1 VGWRKPAR
9 RAGQSGGAKTC
20 RRAES
25 GYRRICQDVTHS
37 ATPERRTFQLRP
49 VWCCLFTL
57 SGGRWLLR
65 RGLRGAASSGPG
77 PCRDPGSCFFSA
89 EGSPGSVGEILYDPL
104 SVQPPTVLA
113 LGSSHQRGRRW
124 GDGWVVDHVQDLDPV
139 EWEERLTCHSSCNST
154 KRYSAYQK
162 RAGWTTYPTGAARTA
177 QHRLDGPRLSCKQ
190 QVGGSSPPPA
200 PNLQVRGHFSPSL
213 TASERAW
220 SFLRL
225 FVAPQAHPPRFA
237 M

>member
-1 VGWRKPAR
+1 LVHVWSTRHRNRAVRNGRQRCIVAQVADVILGKQAPVQNPDKDGLLPGTAAYGRQAARLDCSGHPERGAQAATSSDQRQRQPAR

-57 SGGRWLLR
+57 SGGGWLLR

-139 EWEERLTCHSSCNST
+139 EWG
-154 KRYSAYQK
+154 
-162 RAGWTTYPTGAARTA
+162 RAAGM
-177 QHRLDGPRLSCKQ
+177 
-190 QVGGSSPPPA
+190 
-200 PNLQVRGHFSPSL
+200 
-213 TASERAW
+213 
-220 SFLRL
+220 SFFL
-225 FVAPQAHPPRFA
+225 
-237 M
+237 